1 MKMSMPTAYIGINN
15 NESRLMQVPAVVA
28 TMTFFGPGGA
38 THFPAYPLSKN
49 SKSQQRRVGN

>member
-1 MKMSMPTAYIGINN
+1 MSMPTAYIGINN